1 MSSDSS
7 SDTRRDLLTA
17 ASALGLG
24 AFLTGNVQAR
34 AQENLQGVRSR
45 RISEEVV
52 VGSSVAKSPDYN
64 EAKRHSLIQV
74 IEHVFKEDEDTS
86 AGFPVKR
93 AKDFKVKPAT
103 KLAIVTIS
111 GFELWFGNKDQEY
124 MFAKSREGVNA
135 ALEADLGHGILN
147 VKVRA
152 NARRANR
159 IDHEW
164 TWRCHVVIQC
174 FGES

>member
-7 SDTRRDLLTA
+7 KDTRRDLLTA
-17 ASALGLG
+17 AGAIGLG
-24 AFLTGNVQAR
+24 ALMTGNVEGA
-34 AQENLQGVRSR
+34 AQDNGQIVRSR

-52 VGSSVAKSPDYN
+52 LGSSVARAPDYN
-64 EAKRHSLIQV
+64 EAKSHSLIQV
-74 IEHVFKEDEDTS
+74 IEHVFKEDEDTD
-86 AGFPVKR
+86 AGFPVNRVKE
-93 AKDFKVKPAT
+93 FKVKTGA

-111 GFELWFGNKDQEY
+111 GFEIWFGNKDQEF

-135 ALEADLGHGILN
+135 ALEADLTHGTLT

-152 NARRANR
+152 NARRAAK
-159 IDHEW
+159 IDYEW
-164 TWRCHVVIQC
+164 AWRCHVVIQC

>member
-7 SDTRRDLLTA
+7 RDTRRDLLTA
-17 ASALGLG
+17 ASAIGLG
-24 AFLTGNVQAR
+24 ALLTGRGEATAQDNPQA
-34 AQENLQGVRSR
+34 VRSR

-52 VGSSVAKSPDYN
+52 VGNSVAKSPDYN
-64 EAKRHSLIQV
+64 EAKSHSLIQV
-74 IEHVFKEDEDTS
+74 IEHVFKEDEDAA

-93 AKDFKVKPAT
+93 EKAFTVKAAT

-111 GFELWFGNKDQEY
+111 GFELWFGTKEQEY

-135 ALEADLGHGILN
+135 ALEADLGRGTLT

-152 NARRANR
+152 NARRSNR

-164 TWRCHVVIQC
+164 TWRCHVVIHC
-174 FGES
+174 FGEG